1 MIKGISFVLGLS
13 MVCGAVACN
22 SEVGSLDP
30 TTADGTAGA
39 SGSVDTSTSDLSWRW
54 RRGTGGTVASTGGT
68 VTSTGGTVAS
78 TGGTKA
84 TGGTGGTVVAST
96 GGTKAT
102 GGTGG
107 TTAPGGT
114 TAVACPAAAPATAP
128 LYNACDCATG

>member
-54 RRGTGGTVASTGGT
+54 RRGTGGTVGASTGTGGT
-68 VTSTGGTVAS
+68 VASTGGTVAS
-78 TGGTKA
+78 TGGTVASAGGAGASTGGTDTSKGGTKD
-84 TGGTGGTVVAST
+84 TGGTGGFVV
-96 GGTKAT
+96 
-102 GGTGG
+102 
-107 TTAPGGT
+107 
-114 TAVACPAAAPATAP
+114 
-128 LYNACDCATG
+128 

>member
-39 SGSVDTSTSDLSWRW
+39 SASVDTSTSALSWRR
-54 RRGTGGTVASTGGT
+54 RRGTGGTDDASPGTGGTEARTGGPVACTGGT
-68 VTSTGGTVAS
+68 VASTGGTVAS

-96 GGTKAT
+96 GGTQAT
-102 GGTGG
+102 GGPGG
-107 TTAPGGT
+107 TTAPGG
-114 TAVACPAAAPATAP
+114 A
-128 LYNACDCATG
+128 